1 MNNKYNNWWCYKYI
15 LKNIKQEFIIGG
27 KRLCLTADQVVSS
40 LRGVEPGSVQTH
52 AVEIDG
58 VTYPIKEALA
68 RVTGLDLLDFNTNQA
83 RSVFRRLGFKVVRV
97 G

>member
-1 MNNKYNNWWCYKYI
+1 M
-15 LKNIKQEFIIGG
+15 KQEFIIGG
-27 KRLCLTADQVVSS
+27 KRFSLTADQVVSS
-40 LRGVEPGSVQTH
+40 LRESEAGSVQTH

-83 RSVFRRLGFKVVRV
+83 RSVFRRLGFKVVRLR
-97 G
+97 

>member
-1 MNNKYNNWWCYKYI
+1 M
-15 LKNIKQEFIIGG
+15 KQEFIIGG
-27 KRLCLTADQVVSS
+27 KRFSLTADQVVSS
-40 LRGVEPGSVQTH
+40 LRESEAGSVQTH

-97 G
+97 R